1 MRRPLRRRASL
12 AVSWQLCQ
20 GNDTTTV
27 FGDLVRSHFDRLR
40 SPLQTLKPLAPQ
52 GLALAVQTISKNGS
66 SEIRTQ
72 DQSVKSQLDIAE
84 IPCCARAQETTPK
97 HSPKQI
103 GATGETILAD
113 KQPYLPP
120 IRGNGQ
126 DQTATFGPTA
136 APVRDRS
143 RSFRGPDQRE
153 CSIPDSQPH
162 QSSLAGV
169 HRRGLR
175 DAPLMSQLKTD

>member
-84 IPCCARAQETTPK
+84 TPCCARAQETTPK
-97 HSPKQI
+97 HSPNKSVRLVRPSWQTSGQI
-103 GATGETILAD
+103 CPPFEEMGEI
-113 KQPYLPP
+113 KQPLLDLRLP
-120 IRGNGQ
+120 RS
-126 DQTATFGPTA
+126 AT
-136 APVRDRS
+136 
-143 RSFRGPDQRE
+143 
-153 CSIPDSQPH
+153 
-162 QSSLAGV
+162 V
-169 HRRGLR
+169 HRASEGQARENAQSLIHSLINPPLR
-175 DAPLMSQLKTD
+175 AYTEEGYWMLL